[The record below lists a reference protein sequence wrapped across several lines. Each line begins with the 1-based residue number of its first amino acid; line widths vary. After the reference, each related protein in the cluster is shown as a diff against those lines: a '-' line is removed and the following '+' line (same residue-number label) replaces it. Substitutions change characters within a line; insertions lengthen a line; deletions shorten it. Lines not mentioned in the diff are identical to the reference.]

1 VAVVM
6 VPAHGGDVE
15 AVAREYGVPLAEL
28 IDFSASINPLG
39 PPRSVLERLQRDAA
53 DASSLARYPD
63 PEYTELRSA
72 LANWLN
78 VPPACLVIAN
88 GSAAL
93 FGAVVRA
100 IRPDTCLLPAP
111 AFSEQQQA
119 LVAAGCRIERFRLSA
134 QDGFCLD
141 VPALYR
147 TIAVRKPSLCVLTNP
162 HNPSGA
168 LTTAA
173 AMLAVAHAAA
183 AADVRLLVDEA
194 FIDFAPSETLTE
206 LAPHDHV
213 VVLRSLTKFF
223 GMPALRVGYAV
234 AAPEMATRIGAQLP
248 AWPVTTLAAGAAV
261 EALRDEAYAR
271 ATLAAVAEERPRL
284 RERLAEVG
292 IETYASAANFLLLRL
307 PARSLDST
315 RLRAQLI
322 RQCRIVVRDCRSF
335 DGMADGRFIRVA
347 IRARADNDRL
357 VDALRAA
364 LQEMS
369 LAD

>member
-1 VAVVM
+1 MASI
-6 VPAHGGDVE
+6 HGGDVE
-15 AVAREYGVPLAEL
+15 AVAREYGVPVGDL

-63 PEYTELRSA
+63 PEYAELRSA
-72 LANWLN
+72 LATWLN
-78 VPPACLVIAN
+78 VPPACIVIAN

-93 FGAVVRA
+93 FGAVVRS
-100 IRPDTCLLPAP
+100 IRADTCLLPAP

-119 LVAAGCRIERFRLSA
+119 LLAAGCRIERFPLSA
-134 QDGFCLD
+134 EDGFRLD
-141 VPALYR
+141 VPELCR
-147 TIAVRKPSLCVLTNP
+147 TIAARKPSLCVLTNP
-162 HNPSGA
+162 HNPSGV

-173 AMLAVAHAAA
+173 EMLTVVHAAA

-194 FIDFAPSETLTE
+194 FIDFAAGETLTE
-206 LAPHDHV
+206 LAPHDHAI
-213 VVLRSLTKFF
+213 VLRSLTKFF

-234 AAPEMATRIGAQLP
+234 ASPEIAARIGSQLP

-284 RERLAEVG
+284 RERLAG
-292 IETYASAANFLLLRL
+292 LDIETYASAANFLLLRL
-307 PARSLDST
+307 PERAPDST

-335 DGMADGRFIRVA
+335 DGMADGRFIRAAV
-347 IRARADNDRL
+347 RSRADNDRL
-357 VDALRAA
+357 VDALRTV

-369 LAD
+369 VAD

>member
-1 VAVVM
+1 M
-6 VPAHGGDVE
+6 HGGDVE

-39 PPRSVLERLQRDAA
+39 PPRQMLERLQRDAA
-53 DASSLARYPD
+53 DVSSLARYPD

-72 LANWLN
+72 LATWLN

-88 GSAAL
+88 GSAAV
-93 FGAVVRA
+93 FGAVVRS

-119 LVAAGCRIERFRLSA
+119 LVAAGCEIERFPLSA
-134 QDGFCLD
+134 ADGFRLD
-141 VPALYR
+141 VPALCR
-147 TIAVRKPSLCVLTNP
+147 TMAVQKPSLCVLTNP

-168 LTTAA
+168 LTTVAE
-173 AMLAVAHAAA
+173 MLTVVNAAA
-183 AADVRLLVDEA
+183 AADVRLLIDEA
-194 FIDFAPSETLTE
+194 FIDFAASESLTS

-213 VVLRSLTKFF
+213 IVLRSLTKFF

-234 AAPEMATRIGAQLP
+234 AAPEMAARIGAQLP

-261 EALRDEAYAR
+261 AALRDEAYAR

-284 RERLAEVG
+284 RERLASLE

-307 PARSLDST
+307 PARAPNST
-315 RLRAQLI
+315 ELRAQLI
-322 RQCRIVVRDCRSF
+322 RQCRIVVRDCCSF

-347 IRARADNDRL
+347 VRSRADNDRL
-357 VDALRAA
+357 VDALRVA

-369 LAD
+369 VAD